1 MVHLRGV
8 EQTFLHVWL
17 SIHKI
22 KEEDLHLRGGQGTGR
37 AQFIQND
44 SLIQRIK
51 SDFDEFK
58 TREVDL
64 ESYFDRDIILFKQ
77 TKSNYPFI
85 TSTRSVERRP
95 VFTYKTKGKFCLA
108 KPIDQLKARWP
119 IRMPLQHIFSIHD
132 IHHDFVDFSIDECL
146 DLETPHNVECKFYRV
161 ENGKAFWSPELP
173 GFRNGDGR
181 VINIGVQEG
190 HYYWLASSNLIQE
203 RYYCRKTSKCQFWSL
218 DKTRRDIHE
227 VPCSE
232 ESTVR
237 AKQVKQYDMVHM
249 AC

>member
-8 EQTFLHVWL
+8 EQAFLHVWL
-17 SIHKI
+17 SVHKI
-22 KEEDLHLRGGQGTGR
+22 KEDDLHLRGGHGSGK
-37 AQFIQND
+37 AQFIQNP
-44 SLIQRIK
+44 SLIRRIK
-51 SDFDEFK
+51 SDFDDFK
-58 TREVDL
+58 TREVDI
-64 ESYFDRDIILFKQ
+64 ETYFSRSIIEFRQ
-77 TKSNYPFI
+77 TDARNPFI
-85 TSTRSVERRP
+85 TSAEAITRHP
-95 VFTYKTKGKFCLA
+95 VLICRKRGKYCLIA
-108 KPIDQLKARWP
+108 PLDQLKARRP
-119 IRMPLQHIFSIHD
+119 IRMSLQHIFSIYD
-132 IHHDFVDFSIDECL
+132 IHHDFVDSSIDECL
-146 DLETPHNVECKFYRV
+146 DLETPHNIECKFYRV
-161 ENGKAFWSPELP
+161 ENDKAFWSPELP

-218 DKTRRDIHE
+218 DKTHRDIHE

-237 AKQVKQYDMVHM
+237 AKQVKPYDMVHM